1 MTTFFTPQQQQLRF
15 WSTYRVAWLVG
26 WLVSFEFAFI
36 CGGPKLGLLWSVGD
50 YRRDKPMTKPQRA
63 EGRALAIGVLPS
75 VSIVYRVSLKRRRSV
90 LSSTEKI
97 ARRFDGILCFENAEI
112 IQFVSDR
119 FGAHTLYIS
128 KRYTKKIKI

>member
-1 MTTFFTPQQQQLRF
+1 M
-15 WSTYRVAWLVG
+15 
-26 WLVSFEFAFI
+26 
-36 CGGPKLGLLWSVGD
+36 GLLWSVGD

-128 KRYTKKIKI
+128 KRYSTKKIKI

>member
-1 MTTFFTPQQQQLRF
+1 M
-15 WSTYRVAWLVG
+15 
-26 WLVSFEFAFI
+26 
-36 CGGPKLGLLWSVGD
+36 GLLWSVGD

-128 KRYTKKIKI
+128 KRYTKKIKILTTMIKMLFRILNK